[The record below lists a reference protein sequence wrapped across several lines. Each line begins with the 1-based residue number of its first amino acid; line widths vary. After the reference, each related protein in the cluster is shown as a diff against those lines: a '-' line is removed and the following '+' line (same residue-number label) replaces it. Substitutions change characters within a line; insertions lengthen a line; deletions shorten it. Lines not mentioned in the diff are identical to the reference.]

1 MDFKLSDYTRWIR
14 MGHVTSCDCMLFHDG
29 YTYMPL
35 FCILDTAAECQ
46 VLSIYEL
53 FKFLGFQRIGT
64 VYGYRGINNLAKDL
78 LLEMMA
84 NDNAAGT
91 YSWTSLFTHRVEFIE
106 DAQTAVDLAAS
117 KDSRTA

>member
-1 MDFKLSDYTRWIR
+1 

-35 FCILDTAAECQ
+35 FCILHTAAECQ

-106 DAQTAVDLAAS
+106 DAQAAVDLAAS

>member
-1 MDFKLSDYTRWIR
+1 
-14 MGHVTSCDCMLFHDG
+14 
-29 YTYMPL
+29 MPL

-53 FKFLGFQRIGT
+53 FKFLGCQRIGT
-64 VYGYRGINNLAKDL
+64 VYGYRGSNNLAKDL

>member
-1 MDFKLSDYTRWIR
+1 
-14 MGHVTSCDCMLFHDG
+14 
-29 YTYMPL
+29 MPL

-53 FKFLGFQRIGT
+53 FKFLGCRQRIGT
-64 VYGYRGINNLAKDL
+64 VYGYRGSNNLAKDL